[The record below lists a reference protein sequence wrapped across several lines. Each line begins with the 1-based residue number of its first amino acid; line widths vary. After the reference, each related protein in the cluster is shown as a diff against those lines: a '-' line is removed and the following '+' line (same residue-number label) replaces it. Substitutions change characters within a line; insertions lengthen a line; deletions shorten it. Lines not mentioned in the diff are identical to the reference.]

1 MWSSG
6 IFVKSCSLSSVKLEF
21 HYSHGRIWVQVGIT
35 SLPSSVLAF
44 RGEPTQNFLVMLGT
58 LSLKPSWWFWWMV
71 CPLGPPVEYFHQVMW
86 VASHF
91 LSIPAC
97 LITECY
103 CSFLYHLPVQGK
115 HFLISPCEM
124 RRHFLKVSKDYCGR
138 EFRPSPGILASVL
151 NLITW
156 EIASTQ

>member
-1 MWSSG
+1 MSSG
-6 IFVKSCSLSSVKLEF
+6 WDHFSSFICIGLQRRTNTELLSDAGNPVTETFLMVLMNGVSSWPTCGIFPS
-21 HYSHGRIWVQVGIT
+21 GDVGGFT
-35 SLPSSVLAF
+35 
-44 RGEPTQNFLVMLGT
+44 
-58 LSLKPSWWFWWMV
+58 
-71 CPLGPPVEYFHQVMW
+71 
-86 VASHF
+86 F

-151 NLITW
+151 NLIT
-156 EIASTQ
+156 